1 MTGPIPGPEP
11 KEANSIERVI
21 IIVLDSLGVGAL
33 PDASLYGDEGSNT
46 LANIGKATGGLNVPL
61 LQSFGLGCLTVVE
74 GVPCPEKT
82 LAAFG
87 KMAERSPGKDTTTGH
102 WEMMG
107 LILDKPF
114 PLFPDGFPP
123 AIIEPF
129 EQLAGR
135 RVLGNIRASGTEIID
150 RLGGEHLRTGY
161 PIVYTSAD
169 SVFQI
174 AAHEEVV
181 PLAKL
186 YDWCEGARR
195 LLSGDFAVGRV
206 IARPFTG
213 VPGNFRRTANRRDYS
228 LPPPRQTVL
237 DMLTDAGHEV
247 VGIGKIPDIFA
258 GRGITVSL
266 HTESNDDGM
275 SRLQAALSQF
285 PRGLLFTNLVDFDMV
300 YGHRNDAAGY
310 GHALERFDAQLAL
323 VLSVMTEQDI
333 LFIVADHGCDPTFPH
348 TDHTREYVPLL
359 AIGNKVRPQSLG
371 ARATFA
377 DLGATVAC
385 LLKIARPAA
394 GTSFCCEME
403 LCK

>member
-1 MTGPIPGPEP
+1 
-11 KEANSIERVI
+11 
-21 IIVLDSLGVGAL
+21 VLDSLGVGEL
-33 PDASLYGDEGSNT
+33 PDAPLYGDAGSNT
-46 LANIGKATGGLNVPL
+46 LANIGKAAGGLNLPL
-61 LQSFGLGCLTVVE
+61 LQSFGLGCLTAVE
-74 GVPCPEKT
+74 GVPCPERP

-107 LILDKPF
+107 IILDKPF

-123 AIIEPF
+123 AITEPF
-129 EQLAGR
+129 ERLTGR
-135 RVLGNIRASGTEIID
+135 RILGNTRASGTEIID
-150 RLGGEHLRTGY
+150 RLGEEHLRTGR

-181 PLAKL
+181 PLTAL
-186 YDWCEGARR
+186 YDWCEGARS
-195 LLSGDFAVGRV
+195 LLRGEFAVGRV

-213 VPGNFRRTANRRDYS
+213 VPGSFRRTANRRDYS

-237 DMLTDAGHEV
+237 DLLKEAGHEV

-258 GRGITVSL
+258 GSGITVPL
-266 HTESNDDGM
+266 HTKNNDDGM
-275 SRLQAALSQF
+275 VMLQTALSQF
-285 PRGLLFTNLVDFDMV
+285 PRGLLFTNLVDFDML
-300 YGHRNDAAGY
+300 YGHRNDAGGY

-323 VLSVMTEQDI
+323 VLAGMTEQDI

-359 AIGNKVRPQSLG
+359 AYGKKVRPVPLG
-371 ARATFA
+371 TRETFA

-385 LLKIARPAA
+385 LLNIPRPDA
-394 GTSFCCEME
+394 GTGFCCEMG

>member
-1 MTGPIPGPEP
+1 MTGPTPGPEP
-11 KEANSIERVI
+11 KEVNSIERVI

-61 LQSFGLGCLTVVE
+61 LQSFGLGCLTDVE
-74 GVPCPEKT
+74 GVPCPERAS
-82 LAAFG
+82 AAFG

-123 AIIEPF
+123 AITEPF
-129 EQLAGR
+129 KQLTGR
-135 RVLGNIRASGTEIID
+135 GVLGNIRASGTEIIE
-150 RLGGEHLRTGY
+150 RLGEEHLRTGC

-181 PLAKL
+181 PLAEL
-186 YDWCEGARR
+186 YAWCEGARR
-195 LLSGDFAVGRV
+195 LLCGEFAVGRV

-213 VPGNFRRTANRRDYS
+213 VPGSFRRTANRKDYS

-237 DMLTDAGHEV
+237 DMLSAAGQEV

-258 GRGITVSL
+258 GRGIAVSL
-266 HTESNDDGM
+266 HTENNDDGM
-275 SRLQAALSQF
+275 IRLQAAISRF
-285 PRGLLFTNLVDFDMV
+285 PRGLLFTNLVDFDMI

-323 VLSVMTEQDI
+323 VLSGMKEQDI

-359 AIGNKVRPQSLG
+359 AIGNKVRPVPLG
-371 ARATFA
+371 TRETFA
-377 DLGATVAC
+377 DVGATVAC

-394 GTSFCCEME
+394 GTSFCCEMG
-403 LCK
+403 LCQ

>member
-1 MTGPIPGPEP
+1 MTGPTPGPEP
-11 KEANSIERVI
+11 KEVNSIERVI

-61 LQSFGLGCLTVVE
+61 LQSFGLGCLTDVE
-74 GVPCPEKT
+74 GVPCPERAS
-82 LAAFG
+82 AAFG

-123 AIIEPF
+123 AVTEPF
-129 EQLAGR
+129 EQLTGR
-135 RVLGNIRASGTEIID
+135 GVLGNIRASGTEIID
-150 RLGGEHLRTGY
+150 RLGEEHLRTGC

-181 PLAKL
+181 PLAEL
-186 YDWCEGARR
+186 YAWCEGARR
-195 LLSGDFAVGRV
+195 LLRGEFAVGRV

-213 VPGNFRRTANRRDYS
+213 VPGSFRRTANRKDYS

-237 DMLTDAGHEV
+237 DMLSAAGQEV

-266 HTESNDDGM
+266 HTENNDDGM
-275 SRLQAALSQF
+275 IRLQAALSRF
-285 PRGLLFTNLVDFDMV
+285 PRGLLFTNLVDFDMI
-300 YGHRNDAAGY
+300 YGHRNDVAGY

-323 VLSVMTEQDI
+323 VLSGMKEQDI

-359 AIGNKVRPQSLG
+359 AIGNKVRPVPLG
-371 ARATFA
+371 TRETFA
-377 DLGATVAC
+377 DVGATVAC
-385 LLKIARPAA
+385 LLRIARPAA
-394 GTSFCCEME
+394 GTSFCCEMG
-403 LCK
+403 LCQ